1 MIIIGE
7 KINGAIPKTAEA
19 IAKRDDRYIRELVRA
34 QEESGADYLDVCAGT
49 KPEEEY
55 ETLCW
60 LIDVVQEEASKPIC
74 IDSPDPQ
81 MLKKVFPRIK
91 TPGIINSISG
101 EGDKC
106 EVLLPLL
113 REHPDWQVIALA
125 CDGNGVSASADDKV
139 KISLSL
145 IEKAAEYGVGP
156 ERIHIDPLVLALSA
170 ENSAAMNF
178 CEAICRI
185 KEHYPTVNITAALSN
200 VSYGLPIRSL
210 LNTNFLTMAM
220 MSGLDSVIADPTNRN
235 FMGSILATEALMG
248 KDHCCRRYNKAY
260 RAGKIGPIRK

>member
-19 IAKRDDRYIRELVRA
+19 IAKRDDCFIRELVRM
-34 QEESGADYLDVCAGT
+34 QEESGTDYLDVCAGT

-81 MLKKVFPRIK
+81 MLIKVFPRIK
-91 TPGIINSISG
+91 SPGIINSVSG
-101 EGDKC
+101 EGNKC
-106 EVLLPLL
+106 DILLPLL

-125 CDGNGVSASADDKV
+125 CDDNGVSASADDKV
-139 KISLSL
+139 RISLGL
-145 IEKAAEYGVGP
+145 IEKASKYGVGP
-156 ERIHIDPLVLALSA
+156 KRIHIDPLVLALSA
-170 ENSAAMNF
+170 ENSAAMHF

-185 KEHYPTVNITAALSN
+185 KNRYPTVNITAALSN
-200 VSYGLPIRSL
+200 VSYGLPARNL

-220 MSGLDSVIADPTNRN
+220 MSGLDSVIADPANRN
-235 FMGSILATEALMG
+235 FMGCILATEALMG

-260 RAGKIGPIRK
+260 RAGKIGPPRK